1 MLIGKYLKKYYK
13 RFAIPLIISVIIL
26 AMVDVIQLFI
36 PDLMG
41 KLVELFVEGYNP
53 KKVADQ
59 VKVYGLEIL
68 AISAAIFVGRVVFR
82 FLLFGSYTKITEG
95 LRQEL
100 FEKSERLDQTYYH
113 STKIGNI
120 MSWITSDTEEIQE
133 YLGWGTVML
142 VDGVFMTTIVLVRM
156 FIRNWVMTLFI
167 LVPIIII
174 IIWGVLVEKVMAKL
188 WYNRQTIFDNLYDY
202 CEETFSGIRIIKAFL
217 RETHQLLRFSRIARK
232 SKDADIKLG
241 VVSVLFDVVI
251 IIIIEFAVSMIIGLG
266 GYFVYLVATGNTA
279 HIFGFDISLTTAQLV
294 TFLNYFII
302 LIWPL
307 IALGSVITMHA
318 RAKTSYKRIERFLD
332 VEEIIRDK
340 ENAIE
345 LVDVKGKIELRNLSF
360 GYPDTDKQ
368 QISDLSLVINPGENI
383 GVVGRVGSGKSTLVS
398 IFSRLYNLEP
408 NTLLFDDHDVMDC
421 TVKSVREAV
430 AVVPQDNFLF
440 SLTVKENIEFG
451 SQESDFEQVKNAAK
465 FADLDKDVEG
475 FEKKYDTLTGEN
487 GLSLSGGQKQRI
499 SIARAFIKNA
509 PIMIM
514 DDSVSAVD
522 IDTEEKILRNIAE
535 FRKGKT
541 TIIISSRVSTVSK
554 LDKIL
559 VLNEGKLEAFDT
571 PSNLMKISPTY
582 KKMVELQKLE
592 DELKETNYARQ

>member
-53 KKVADQ
+53 EKVADQ

-68 AISAAIFVGRVVFR
+68 GISAAIFVGRVVFR
-82 FLLFGSYTKITEG
+82 FFLFGSSTKITQG

-100 FEKSERLDQTYYH
+100 FEKAERLDQTYYH

-174 IIWGVLVEKVMAKL
+174 IVWGVLVEKVMAKL

-251 IIIIEFAVSMIIGLG
+251 IIIIELAVSMIIGLG
-266 GYFVYLVATGNTA
+266 GYFVYLAATGNTA
-279 HIFGFDISLTTAQLV
+279 HIFNFEISLTTAQLV

-332 VEEIIRDK
+332 VEEIIKDK

-345 LVDVKGKIELRNLSF
+345 LSDVKGKIELRNLSF
-360 GYPDTDKQ
+360 SYPDTDQKQ
-368 QISDLSLVINPGENI
+368 INDISLVINPGDNI

-398 IFSRLYNLEP
+398 ILSRLYNLEP
-408 NTLLFDDHDVMDC
+408 NTLLFDDLDVMDC
-421 TVKSVREAV
+421 TVKSVRKAV

-440 SLTVKENIEFG
+440 SLTVRENIEFG
-451 SQESDFEQVKNAAK
+451 SENVDFEKVKQAAL
-465 FADLDKDVEG
+465 FSDLDKDVEG

-499 SIARAFIKNA
+499 SIARAFLKNA

-541 TIIISSRVSTVSK
+541 TIIVSSRVSTVSK

-559 VLNEGKLEAFDT
+559 VLNEGSLEAFDT
-571 PSNLMKISPTY
+571 PENLMKISPTY

-592 DELKETNYARQ
+592 DELKETNYGRQ

>member
-53 KKVADQ
+53 EKVADQ

-68 AISAAIFVGRVVFR
+68 GISAAIFVGRVVFR
-82 FLLFGSYTKITEG
+82 FFLFGSSTKITQG